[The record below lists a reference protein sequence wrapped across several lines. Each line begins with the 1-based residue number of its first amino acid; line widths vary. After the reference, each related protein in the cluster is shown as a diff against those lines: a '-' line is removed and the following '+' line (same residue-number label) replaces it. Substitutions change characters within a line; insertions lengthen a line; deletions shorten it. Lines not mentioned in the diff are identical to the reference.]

1 MNTSSIACVVI
12 VGGSTALRV
21 AYDPKVGDKVAA
33 YGKIA
38 VGGFALG
45 AILALVAS
53 GAPGVA
59 SILAWMLTIAALMIN
74 GPAVAN
80 ATAHVLGK

>member
-1 MNTSSIACVVI
+1 MNTSSIACVVL

-21 AYDPKVGDKVAA
+21 AYDPKVGDKIGA

-59 SILAWMLTIAALMIN
+59 SVLAWILTIAALMVN
-74 GPAVAN
+74 GPAVAK
-80 ATAHVLGK
+80 AAQSVLGR